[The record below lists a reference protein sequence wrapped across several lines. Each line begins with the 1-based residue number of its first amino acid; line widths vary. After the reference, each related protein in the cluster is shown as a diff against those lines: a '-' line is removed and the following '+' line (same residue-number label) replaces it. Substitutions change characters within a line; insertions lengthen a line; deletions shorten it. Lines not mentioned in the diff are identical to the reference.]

1 MAELREHYRPTND
14 AHDSGVYRVVGATG
28 DVTLLRITDT
38 EGKRVHTGEIRRVS
52 TFALDT
58 EFERAE
64 DPDAGF
70 TPVLDVQNALSGL
83 YWQVRKFL

>member
-1 MAELREHYRPTND
+1 MAEIGDHYRPTDD
-14 AHDSGVYRVVGATG
+14 AHDLGVYRVVGATG

-38 EGKRVHTGEIRRVS
+38 DGRRVHTGEIRRVS
-52 TFALDT
+52 ASALDA
-58 EFERAE
+58 EFERVE

-70 TPVLDVQNALSGL
+70 TPVSDVQNALSGL